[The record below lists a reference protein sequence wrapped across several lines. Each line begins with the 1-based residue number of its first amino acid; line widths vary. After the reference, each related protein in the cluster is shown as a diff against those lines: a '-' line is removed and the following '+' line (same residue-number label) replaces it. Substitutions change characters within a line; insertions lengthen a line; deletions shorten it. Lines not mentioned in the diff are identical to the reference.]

1 MINKIESLL
10 KGYAQE
16 AVADIKEIP
25 TGQTDAVADAASGS
39 IIDILKKK
47 ISSGDVSSLI
57 NSFKDDSAIQA
68 TTHEISGNLTQKLS
82 GLGINVDSA
91 KNIALSIL
99 PVILSKFS
107 KGAGSSSGL
116 EFQSLLGKLGDKV
129 DLSTLGNMLSGDD
142 DKSDKGSDK
151 DGILGKL
158 KGLF

>member
-1 MINKIESLL
+1 M
-10 KGYAQE
+10 
-16 AVADIKEIP
+16 
-25 TGQTDAVADAASGS
+25 
-39 IIDILKKK
+39 
-47 ISSGDVSSLI
+47 
-57 NSFKDDSAIQA
+57 
-68 TTHEISGNLTQKLS
+68 
-82 GLGINVDSA
+82 DSA